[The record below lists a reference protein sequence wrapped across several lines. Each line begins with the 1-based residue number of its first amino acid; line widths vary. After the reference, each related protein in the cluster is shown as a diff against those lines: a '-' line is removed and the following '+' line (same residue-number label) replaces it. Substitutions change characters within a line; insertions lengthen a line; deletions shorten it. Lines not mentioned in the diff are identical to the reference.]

1 MYYKLYLISN
11 QFYKN
16 VVEGLTK
23 INYSENAIA
32 FKIRRD
38 IAFDFFIF
46 KSYSHKKENQISL
59 AYDLK
64 IVKKNNIEVMPKVCP
79 MDRCF

>member
-46 KSYSHKKENQISL
+46 KSYSYKKENTISL
-59 AYDLK
+59 TYERPSPEPSFPSEFDSL
-64 IVKKNNIEVMPKVCP
+64 VKRSKA
-79 MDRCF
+79 